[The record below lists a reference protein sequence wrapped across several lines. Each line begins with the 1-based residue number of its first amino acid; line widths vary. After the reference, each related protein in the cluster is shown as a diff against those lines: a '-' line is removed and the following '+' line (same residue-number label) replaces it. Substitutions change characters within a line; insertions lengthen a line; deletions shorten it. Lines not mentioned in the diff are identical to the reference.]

1 MNDIYAASIDSSLKI
16 ISEEL
21 GHLHDIA
28 DEIDNLNQT
37 LDDVSNKLEYLND
50 SIDDIK
56 KEMENEQ
63 ISQ

>member
-1 MNDIYAASIDSSLKI
+1 MNDLYAASIDGTLKV

-21 GHLHDIA
+21 THLHDIA

-56 KEMENEQ
+56 KGLENDN
-63 ISQ
+63 

>member
-21 GHLHDIA
+21 GYLHDIA

-37 LDDVSNKLEYLND
+37 LDDVSNKLEYINN